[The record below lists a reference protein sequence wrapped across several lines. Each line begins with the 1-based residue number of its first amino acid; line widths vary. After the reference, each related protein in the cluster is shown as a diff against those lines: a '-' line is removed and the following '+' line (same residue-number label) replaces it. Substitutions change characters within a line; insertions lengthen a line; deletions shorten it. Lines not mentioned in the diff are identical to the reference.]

1 MIDFSMIVSLYK
13 CTLFSCFAFVFLN
26 RELHIMLIY
35 YRNMIKNIY
44 INNMD
49 IYMHYIDSPVHIDIM
64 SYYLLYVQVQSIYI
78 NPLVKPV

>member
-1 MIDFSMIVSLYK
+1 
-13 CTLFSCFAFVFLN
+13 
-26 RELHIMLIY
+26 MLIY

-49 IYMHYIDSPVHIDIM
+49 IYMQYIDSHVHIDIM
-64 SYYLLYVQVQSIYI
+64 SCYLLYVQVQSIYI